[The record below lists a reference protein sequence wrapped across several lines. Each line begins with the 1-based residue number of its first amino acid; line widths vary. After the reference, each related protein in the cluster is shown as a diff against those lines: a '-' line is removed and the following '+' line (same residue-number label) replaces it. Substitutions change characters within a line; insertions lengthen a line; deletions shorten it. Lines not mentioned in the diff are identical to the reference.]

1 MPHFTFNLLCLLSCQ
16 CRIYISTIVSII
28 RLYYTPNIFLWYKY
42 FYDGSNTDRS
52 RNERHRSIRNA
63 QNDQFIYIRKNT
75 LLCVT
80 QMHEIFHEI
89 SLTLTREKERERE
102 REREE
107 KKRRK
112 ARRMQG
118 KRSGSTNMQP
128 VHGCVKHEL
137 HPFPHKLN
145 P

>member
-89 SLTLTREKERERE
+89 SLTLTREEERKRER
-102 REREE
+102 REKTTKSKTDAGQTKWLDKYVAGPQLRQ
-107 KKRRK
+107 
-112 ARRMQG
+112 ARAA
-118 KRSGSTNMQP
+118 P
-128 VHGCVKHEL
+128 VS
-137 HPFPHKLN
+137 P
-145 P
+145 

>member
-89 SLTLTREKERERE
+89 SLTLTREEERERE
-102 REREE
+102 REREKRKNDE
-107 KKRRK
+107 KQDGCRANEV
-112 ARRMQG
+112 ARQICS
-118 KRSGSTNMQP
+118 RSMAASSTS
-128 VHGCVKHEL
+128 CTR
-137 HPFPHKLN
+137 FPIN
-145 P
+145 